1 MSAAA
6 ARAIASR
13 ACVPASKTA
22 LLIHGAGGGGWEY
35 DMWKSV
41 FHDAH
46 GWSTIAHDLEPSPS
60 GLAATTLSDY
70 VAQVVRWPESSK
82 PAGRS
87 TTDAG
92 LVLVGASMGGAIA
105 LHAASA
111 LSPLP
116 SAVVLINPVV
126 PRPWAQPT
134 RHGSRPLPD
143 VLRWAGSSLES
154 TASSLYDSTPEVQ
167 RWACERWRDESGAV
181 MRELYSGYAARRP
194 SCPTLFV
201 VSLDDQDVPPDQQL
215 EWAAAWEASTL
226 TYPGMSHVGPL
237 LGTAASD
244 VARAVAEWVETTI

>member
-1 MSAAA
+1 
-6 ARAIASR
+6 
-13 ACVPASKTA
+13 
-22 LLIHGAGGGGWEY
+22 
-35 DMWKSV
+35 MWRPV
-41 FHDAH
+41 LCDAN
-46 GWSTIAHDLEPSPS
+46 GWSTVAHDLEPSPQ
-60 GLAATTLSDY
+60 GLAATSLSDY
-70 VAQVVRWPESSK
+70 VAQVVRWPET
-82 PAGRS
+82 RS
-87 TTDAG
+87 AESRAADAHSPPS

-111 LSPLP
+111 LSPSP

-134 RHGSRPLPD
+134 RTSRALPD

-181 MRELYSGYAARRP
+181 MRELYSGYTARRP

-201 VSLDDQDVPPDQQL
+201 VSLADQDVPPDQQL
-215 EWAAAWEASTL
+215 AWAAAWEASTL

-237 LGTAASD
+237 LGTAAPE
-244 VARAVAEWVETTI
+244 VARSVAEWVETAVTS